1 MRQLRKRP
9 SSKEDIVAI
18 LVERGIEHN
27 LLGNFQDLKKL
38 IPIDAAGFMIP
49 SAGLPH
55 APADALEDVH
65 ASADALEDAHAAADL
80 EEEAMI
86 PDAAAHP
93 CGRPKR
99 ARRQNRFFGDDSS
112 SDSSSSSRSPDSDS
126 TPVLYRLKVDSV
138 VWR

>member
-1 MRQLRKRP
+1 MP
-9 SSKEDIVAI
+9 
-18 LVERGIEHN
+18 RGSH
-27 LLGNFQDLKKL
+27 
-38 IPIDAAGFMIP
+38 PW
-49 SAGLPH
+49 AGLPGDVH
-55 APADALEDVH
+55 APADALEDMH
-65 ASADALEDAHAAADL
+65 ASEHALEDAHAAADL

-99 ARRQNRFFGDDSS
+99 ARRQTRFFGDDSS
-112 SDSSSSSRSPDSDS
+112 SDSSSSSSRSPDSDS

>member
-1 MRQLRKRP
+1 MHQQMR
-9 SSKEDIVAI
+9 
-18 LVERGIEHN
+18 
-27 LLGNFQDLKKL
+27 
-38 IPIDAAGFMIP
+38 
-49 SAGLPH
+49 
-55 APADALEDVH
+55 
-65 ASADALEDAHAAADL
+65 DAHAAADL

-126 TPVLYRLKVDSV
+126 TPVLYRLKVDSL

>member
-1 MRQLRKRP
+1 MHQQMR
-9 SSKEDIVAI
+9 
-18 LVERGIEHN
+18 
-27 LLGNFQDLKKL
+27 
-38 IPIDAAGFMIP
+38 
-49 SAGLPH
+49 
-55 APADALEDVH
+55 
-65 ASADALEDAHAAADL
+65 DAHAAADL

-112 SDSSSSSRSPDSDS
+112 SDSSSSSSSRSPDSDS

>member
-80 EEEAMI
+80 EEKAMI

-93 CGRPKR
+93 GGRPKR
-99 ARRQNRFFGDDSS
+99 ARRQKPFFGDGSS
-112 SDSSSSSRSPDSDS
+112 SDSSSS
-126 TPVLYRLKVDSV
+126 
-138 VWR
+138 